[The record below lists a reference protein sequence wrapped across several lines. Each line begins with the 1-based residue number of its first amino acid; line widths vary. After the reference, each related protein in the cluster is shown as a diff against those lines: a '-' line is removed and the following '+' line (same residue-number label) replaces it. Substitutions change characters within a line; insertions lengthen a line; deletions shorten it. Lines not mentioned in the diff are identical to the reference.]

1 MKVLLVE
8 DELDLGT
15 AILRTLKQETYIVD
29 WVQDGTTAWNYLDS
43 NSQGYTVAILD
54 WMLPGLT
61 GIELCRRLRSQYDPL
76 PVLMLTAKDRW
87 EDKVAGLD
95 AGADDYLVKP
105 FRMEELLARLRA
117 LGRRSPQFQPP
128 QIQAGN
134 LTLDCSN
141 RVIYWQTSQGETR
154 SIRLAKKE
162 FQLMEYLMKHPRQA
176 VSRDQILSYL
186 YEIDAERISNVVAA
200 QIRLLRRRLAEIGCE
215 HVIETVAGGG
225 YRLNPSTYAES
236 TL

>member
-8 DELDLGT
+8 DESDLGM
-15 AILRTLKQETYIVD
+15 AILRTLNQEKYIVD
-29 WVQDGTTAWNYLDS
+29 WVQDGTQAWNYL
-43 NSQGYTVAILD
+43 NSEHHHYTLAILD

-61 GIELCRRLRSQYDPL
+61 GIELCERLRQQQNSL
-76 PVLMLTAKDRW
+76 PVLMLTARDRW
-87 EDKVAGLD
+87 EDKVSGLD

-117 LGRRSPQFQPP
+117 LWRRSPQYQPL
-128 QIQAGN
+128 QLQAGS
-134 LTLDCSN
+134 LTLDCNN
-141 RVIYWQTSQGETR
+141 RVIYWQAPQGETR

-186 YEIDAERISNVVAA
+186 YEVDTERISNVVAA
-200 QIRLLRRRLAEIGCE
+200 QIRLLRRRLAEIGCDDA
-215 HVIETVAGGG
+215 IETVAGGG
-225 YRLNPSTYAES
+225 YRLNTQTYAES
-236 TL
+236 TV

>member
-8 DELDLGT
+8 DEFDLGM
-15 AILRTLKQETYIVD
+15 AILRTLRQEQYIVD
-29 WVQDGTTAWNYLDS
+29 WVQDGASAWDYLDS
-43 NSQGYTVAILD
+43 QCHRYTLAILD
-54 WMLPGLT
+54 WMLPGVT
-61 GIELCRRLRSQYDPL
+61 GIELCQRLREQHNPL
-76 PVLMLTAKDRW
+76 PVLMLTARDRW
-87 EDKVAGLD
+87 EDRVSGLD

-128 QIQAGN
+128 QIQAGS

-141 RVIYWQTSQGETR
+141 RVIYWQIAQGETR

-186 YEIDAERISNVVAA
+186 YEVDTERISNVVAA

-215 HVIETVAGGG
+215 HMIETVAGGG

-236 TL
+236 IV

>member
-8 DELDLGT
+8 DESDLGM
-15 AILRTLKQETYIVD
+15 AILRTLSQEKYIVD
-29 WVQDGTTAWNYLDS
+29 WVQDGDQAWNYL
-43 NSQGYTVAILD
+43 NSEHHHYTLAILD

-61 GIELCRRLRSQYDPL
+61 GIELCERLRQQQNSL
-76 PVLMLTAKDRW
+76 PVLMLTARDRW
-87 EDKVAGLD
+87 EDKVSGLD

-117 LGRRSPQFQPP
+117 LWRRSPQYQPL
-128 QIQAGN
+128 QLQAGS
-134 LTLDCSN
+134 LILDCSN
-141 RVIYWQTSQGETR
+141 RVIYWQTPQGETR

-186 YEIDAERISNVVAA
+186 YEVDTERISNVVAA
-200 QIRLLRRRLAEIGCE
+200 QIRLLRRRLAEIGCDDA
-215 HVIETVAGGG
+215 IETVAGGG
-225 YRLNPSTYAES
+225 YRLNTSTYAES
-236 TL
+236 TV

>member
-8 DELDLGT
+8 DEFDLGM
-15 AILRTLKQETYIVD
+15 AILRTLKQEKYIVD
-29 WVQDGTTAWNYLDS
+29 WVQDGALAWNYLDS
-43 NSQGYTVAILD
+43 QCHQYTLAILD
-54 WMLPGLT
+54 WMLPRVT
-61 GIELCRRLRSQYDPL
+61 GIELCQRLREQHNPL
-76 PVLMLTAKDRW
+76 PVLILTAKDRW
-87 EDKVAGLD
+87 EDRVSGLD

-128 QIQAGN
+128 QIQAGS

-141 RVIYWQTSQGETR
+141 RVIHWQISQEETR

-162 FQLMEYLMKHPRQA
+162 FQVMEYLMKHPRQA

-186 YEIDAERISNVVAA
+186 YEVDTERISNVVAA
-200 QIRLLRRRLAEIGCE
+200 QIRLLRRRLAEIGCD
-215 HVIETVAGGG
+215 HIIETVAGGG

-236 TL
+236 IV